1 VTVPL
6 LIALLVA
13 SPFLFVLARRPILR
27 RLAVRNAAR
36 RPREALLVVLG
47 SLLGAAIITGSAVV
61 GDTMDASIRQ
71 AARQHLGPIDELVV
85 ARNAGE
91 WRSIQARLRGL
102 PGSSVDG
109 VVPLAS
115 FDTATTAGAG
125 GALRTVPNAR
135 VVGYDFAA
143 AEAFGGG
150 GGGATGLSGP
160 TPAPGH
166 AAITTDL
173 AQALDVVP
181 GAQIDVYAYGRP
193 STFTVDRVL
202 PRLGLAGF
210 SLNGQ
215 QEARNVLVSPS
226 VFAALT
232 HDRPSG
238 AAPPSWYVAVSNR
251 GGIEGGARLS
261 TEVMQSIR
269 SATAGIDPQITDVK
283 QQFLDTADET
293 GKTFTQMFT
302 AMGSFG
308 VFAGLLLLINL
319 FVMLAAERKSELGMA
334 RAVGMRR
341 SQLVGAFAT
350 EGFIYALL
358 AALLGTAVG
367 VGLGRVLV
375 AWSQSAF
382 SSEHNRFDL
391 YFTVKPTSLAQTFVI
406 GFVVAVATIVV
417 MSVRVSRLNI
427 IRAIR
432 DIAEPPP
439 RRRGRWLYLG
449 IAGAAL
455 GALWTVSAAASKEP
469 FGLLLGPTLVF
480 IGLAPALTRIAP
492 RRTATSVLAAATV
505 AWGALVFAVFPD
517 SAEGA
522 SIMMYV
528 AQGIV
533 MTAGGVAFVTMQQ
546 DRLGAA
552 LHRFGGRVLSLRL
565 GLAYPLARRG
575 RTGLTVA
582 MYALVV
588 FILTFITSIS
598 FMIDK
603 QVSAATADVSGGAKV
618 FVRSSPANPV
628 SISAL
633 TRTPGVAAVAPL
645 SQSEASFA
653 LANSPE
659 EHFWP
664 MTAFDDSLLK
674 LGPPALE
681 DRGFYR
687 TDLDAWTS
695 VLSDPNLIIADPIFL
710 QRGGPPNFS
719 VKVGDRLTIINPLT
733 GGSHDVAVAAIATG
747 DGLIANGMLYGWRGA
762 HQLFGD
768 RLVPSRSYVALVPGT
783 NAETFAA
790 HLQSEFIT
798 NGAEG
803 FSIAALTDEA
813 FSMTHQIFQLFEGY
827 LAMGL
832 LVGIAGIAV
841 VMIRAVR
848 ERRRQIGT
856 LRALGFPAQA
866 VGRSFAIEAAY
877 VAVQGTLIGT
887 LLALLTLYTIVSRSD
902 AMGDI
907 TFAVPYVQL
916 AVLLAGT
923 VVASLVATIAPA
935 MSATR
940 IRPAVAL
947 RMTS

>member
-1 VTVPL
+1 VTAPL

-13 SPFLFVLARRPILR
+13 SPFLFILVRRPILR

-36 RPREALLVVLG
+36 RPREALLVILG

-85 ARNAGE
+85 ARDAGE
-91 WRSIQARLRGL
+91 WRAIQGRLRGL
-102 PGSSVDG
+102 TSSSVDG

-115 FDTATTAGAG
+115 FDTATTAGRG
-125 GALRTVPNAR
+125 GSLRTVPNAH

-150 GGGATGLSGP
+150 GSATGVSGP

-173 AQALDVVP
+173 ARALDVGP
-181 GAQIDVYAYGRP
+181 GGQIDVYAYGRP
-193 STFTVDRVL
+193 STFTIDRVL
-202 PRLGLAGF
+202 PRIGLAGF
-210 SLNGQ
+210 SLGGQ
-215 QEARNVLVSPS
+215 QEARNVLVSPP
-226 VFAALT
+226 VFAALA
-232 HDRPSG
+232 HGRPAR

-251 GGIEGGARLS
+251 GGVEGGARLS
-261 TEVMQSIR
+261 TKVTRSIEA
-269 SATAGIDPQITDVK
+269 ATAGIDPQITDIK

-358 AALLGTAVG
+358 ASLLGTAVG

-391 YFTVKPTSLAQTFVI
+391 YFTVKSASLAQSFVI
-406 GFVVAVATIVV
+406 GFVVAVATIVA
-417 MSVRVSRLNI
+417 MSIRVSRLNI

-439 RRRGRWLYLG
+439 QRRKRWLYLG
-449 IAGAAL
+449 IAGVAL
-455 GALWTVSAAASKEP
+455 GGLWTVSAAASKEP

-480 IGLAPALTRIAP
+480 VGLAPALTRIAP
-492 RRTATSVLAAATV
+492 RRTATSFLAAATV
-505 AWGALVFAVFPD
+505 AWGALVFALFPD

-533 MTAGGVAFVTMQQ
+533 MTAGGVAFVTLQQ
-546 DRLGAA
+546 DRLSSA
-552 LHRFGGRVLSLRL
+552 LHRFGGRVLALRL
-565 GLAYPLARRG
+565 GLAYPFARRG
-575 RTGLTVA
+575 RTGLTVS

-603 QVSAATADVSGGAKV
+603 QVTAATADVSGGAKV
-618 FVRSSPANPV
+618 FVRSSAANPV

-633 TRTPGVAAVAPL
+633 TQTPRVAGVAPL
-645 SQSEASFA
+645 SQTEASFA

-664 MTAFDDSLLK
+664 MTAFDSSLLK

-687 TDLDAWTS
+687 TDRDAWTS
-695 VLSDPNLIIADPIFL
+695 VLSDPHLIIADPLFL
-710 QRGGPPNFS
+710 QQGGPPNFS
-719 VKVGDRLTIINPLT
+719 VKVGDRMTIINPLT
-733 GGSHDVAVAAIATG
+733 GASRDVAVAAIASS
-747 DGLIANGMLYGWRGA
+747 DGLIANGMLYGWGGA
-762 HQLFGD
+762 HRLFGD
-768 RLVPSRSYVALVPGT
+768 RLVASRSYVSLVPGT
-783 NAETFAA
+783 NAEAFATR
-790 HLQSEFIT
+790 LQSEFIT
-798 NGAEG
+798 NGAEA
-803 FSIAALTDEA
+803 FSIAALVDES
-813 FSMTHQIFQLFEGY
+813 FSMTHQIFQLFQGY

-866 VGRSFAIEAAY
+866 VGRSFAIEAGY

-887 LLALLTLYTIVSRSD
+887 LLALLTLYTIVARSD
-902 AMGDI
+902 AMGDV

-935 MSATR
+935 LSATR

-947 RMTS
+947 RLTG

>member
-1 VTVPL
+1 MSAML

-13 SPFLFVLARRPILR
+13 SPFLFILARRPILR

-36 RPREALLVVLG
+36 RPREAMLVILG

-91 WRSIQARLRGL
+91 WRSLQGRLRAL
-102 PGSSVDG
+102 PTSTVDG
-109 VVPLAS
+109 VIPLAS

-125 GALRTVPNAR
+125 AALRTVPNAR
-135 VVGYDFAA
+135 IVGFDFDAA
-143 AEAFGGG
+143 RAFGGAG
-150 GGGATGLSGP
+150 SATGVAGP

-173 AQALDVVP
+173 ARALEVGP
-181 GAQIDVYAYGRP
+181 GSAIDVYAYGRP
-193 STFTVDRVL
+193 TTLTVDRVL
-202 PRLGLAGF
+202 PRVGLAGF
-210 SLNGQ
+210 SISGQ
-215 QEARNVLVSPS
+215 QEARNVLVSPT
-226 VFAALT
+226 VFAAMV
-232 HDRPSG
+232 HGRPAD

-251 GGIEGGARLS
+251 GGIESGAGLS
-261 TEVMQSIR
+261 TQVTHSIEQ
-269 SATAGIDPQITDVK
+269 ATTGIDPQVTDVK
-283 QQFLDTADET
+283 RQFLDVADET
-293 GKTFTQMFT
+293 GKSFTQMFT

-350 EGFIYALL
+350 EGFLYALL
-358 AALLGTAVG
+358 ATLLGTAVG

-391 YFTVKPTSLAQTFVI
+391 YFTVKPASLAQSFVI

-417 MSVRVSRLNI
+417 MSIRVSRLNI

-439 RRRGRWLYLG
+439 RRRKRWLYVG
-449 IAGAAL
+449 FAGVAL
-455 GALWTVSAAASKEP
+455 GTLWTVSAMASKEP

-480 IGLAPALTRIAP
+480 IGLAPFLTRIAP
-492 RRTATSVLAAATV
+492 ARTAASFLAAATV
-505 AWGALVFAVFPD
+505 IWGALVFALFPD

-533 MTAGGVAFVTMQQ
+533 MTAGGVAFATLQL
-546 DRLGAA
+546 DHLSSA
-552 LHRFGGRVLSLRL
+552 LHRFGSRLLALRL

-575 RTGLTVA
+575 RTGLTVS

-598 FMIDK
+598 FMIDNE
-603 QVSAATADVSGGAKV
+603 VSTAAADVSGGAKV
-618 FVRSSPANPV
+618 FVRSSTANPV
-628 SISAL
+628 SIAAL
-633 TRTPGVAAVAPL
+633 TRTPGVSMAAPL
-645 SQSEASFA
+645 SQVEASFA

-664 MTAFDDSLLK
+664 MSAYDGSLLQ
-674 LGPPALE
+674 LGPPKLE

-695 VLSDPNLIIADPIFL
+695 VLSDPNLIIADPMFL
-710 QRGGPPNFS
+710 QQGGPPNFS
-719 VKVGDRLTIINPLT
+719 VKVGDRMTIINPLT
-733 GGSHDVAVAAIATG
+733 GASRDVAVAAIATS
-747 DGLIANGMLYGWRGA
+747 DGLIANGMLYGWGGA
-762 HQLFGD
+762 HRLFGD
-768 RLVPSRSYVALVPGT
+768 RLVPSRSYVSLVPGT

-790 HLQSEFIT
+790 NLQSDFIT
-798 NGAEG
+798 NGTEA

-813 FSMTHQIFQLFEGY
+813 FAMTHQIFQLFQGY

-856 LRALGFPAQA
+856 LRALGFPAQS

-877 VAVQGTLIGT
+877 VALQGTLIGV
-887 LLALLTLYTIVSRSD
+887 LLALLTLYTIVARSD
-902 AMGDI
+902 AMGDV
-907 TFAVPYVQL
+907 TFAVPYWQL
-916 AVLLAGT
+916 TVLLGGT
-923 VVASLVATIAPA
+923 VLASLIATIAPA
-935 MSATR
+935 LSATR
-940 IRPAVAL
+940 IKPAVAL

>member
-1 VTVPL
+1 VSAPL
-6 LIALLVA
+6 VIALVVA
-13 SPFLFVLARRPILR
+13 SPFLFILARRPILR
-27 RLAVRNAAR
+27 RLAVRNAVR
-36 RPREALLVVLG
+36 RPREALLVILG

-85 ARNAGE
+85 ARNADE
-91 WRSIQARLRGL
+91 WHSIQGRLRVL
-102 PGSSVDG
+102 PRSSVDG
-109 VVPLAS
+109 VLSLAA
-115 FDTATTAGAG
+115 FDTATTAGVG
-125 GALRTVPNAR
+125 GALRTVPNAH
-135 VVGYDFAA
+135 VVGFDFDAA
-143 AEAFGGG
+143 RAFGGTAA
-150 GGGATGLSGP
+150 ATGVSGP

-166 AAITTDL
+166 AAITSDL
-173 AQALDVVP
+173 ARALDVGA

-193 STFTVDRVL
+193 QTLTVDRVL

-210 SLNGQ
+210 SLTGQ
-215 QEARNVLVSPS
+215 QEARNVLVSPT
-226 VFAALT
+226 VFAAMVRG
-232 HDRPSG
+232 RPADS
-238 AAPPSWYVAVSNR
+238 APPSWYVAVSNR
-251 GGIEGGARLS
+251 GGVEGGARLS
-261 TEVMQSIR
+261 KVVTESIGY
-269 SATAGIDPQITDVK
+269 ATAGIGPQINDVK

-358 AALLGTAVG
+358 ATLLGTAVG

-391 YFTVKPTSLAQTFVI
+391 YFTVKSGSLVQSFAI
-406 GFVVAVATIVV
+406 GFVVALVTIVA
-417 MSVRVSRLNI
+417 MSIRVSRLNI

-439 RRRGRWLYLG
+439 RRSKRWLYVG
-449 IAGAAL
+449 AAAAAL
-455 GALWTVSAAASKEP
+455 GGLWTVSAAASKEP
-469 FGLLLGPTLVF
+469 FGLLLGPTVMF
-480 IGLAPALTRIAP
+480 VGLAPALTRVAP
-492 RRTATSVLAAATV
+492 AKTAASALAAATV
-505 AWGALVFAVFPD
+505 IWGALVFALFPD

-528 AQGIV
+528 AQGVV
-533 MTAGGVAFVTMQQ
+533 MTAGGVAFATLQL
-546 DRLGAA
+546 DRLSSAQ
-552 LHRFGGRVLSLRL
+552 HRLGGRALALRL

-598 FMIDK
+598 FMIDQ
-603 QVSAATADVSGGAKV
+603 QVSTATANASGGAKV
-618 FVRSSPANPV
+618 FVRSSTANPV

-633 TRTPGVAAVAPL
+633 TRTPGVAMVAPL
-645 SQSEASFA
+645 EQAQASFA
-653 LANSPE
+653 LANSPD

-664 MTAFDDSLLK
+664 MTAFDDSLITM
-674 LGPPALE
+674 GPPKLD
-681 DRGFYR
+681 DRGSYK
-687 TDLDAWTS
+687 TDLEAWSS
-695 VLSDPNLIIADPIFL
+695 VLSDPNLIIADPAFL
-710 QRGGPPNFS
+710 QKGGPPNFS
-719 VKVGDRLTIINPLT
+719 VKVGDRLTLINPLT
-733 GGSHDVAVAAIATG
+733 GGTHQVRVAAITTG

-762 HQLFGD
+762 HRLFGD
-768 RLVPSRSYVALVPGT
+768 RLVPSRSYVSLVPGT
-783 NAETFAA
+783 NAETFASR
-790 HLQSEFIT
+790 LQSQFIT
-798 NGAEG
+798 NGTEA
-803 FSIAALTDEA
+803 FSIATLMDEA
-813 FSMTHQIFQLFEGY
+813 FSMTHQIFQLFQGY

-856 LRALGFPAQA
+856 LRALGFPAQS
-866 VGRSFAIEAAY
+866 VGRSFAIEAGY
-877 VAVQGTLIGT
+877 VALQGTLIGT
-887 LLALLTLYTIVSRSD
+887 LLALLTLYTIIARSD
-902 AMGDI
+902 AMGDV
-907 TFAVPYVQL
+907 TFAVPYLQL
-916 AVLLAGT
+916 VVLLAGT

-935 MSATR
+935 LSATR

-947 RMTS
+947 RMVS

>member
-1 VTVPL
+1 
-6 LIALLVA
+6 
-13 SPFLFVLARRPILR
+13 
-27 RLAVRNAAR
+27 
-36 RPREALLVVLG
+36 
-47 SLLGAAIITGSAVV
+47 
-61 GDTMDASIRQ
+61 
-71 AARQHLGPIDELVV
+71 
-85 ARNAGE
+85 
-91 WRSIQARLRGL
+91 
-102 PGSSVDG
+102 
-109 VVPLAS
+109 
-115 FDTATTAGAG
+115 
-125 GALRTVPNAR
+125 
-135 VVGYDFAA
+135 
-143 AEAFGGG
+143 
-150 GGGATGLSGP
+150 
-160 TPAPGH
+160 
-166 AAITTDL
+166 
-173 AQALDVVP
+173 
-181 GAQIDVYAYGRP
+181 
-193 STFTVDRVL
+193 
-202 PRLGLAGF
+202 
-210 SLNGQ
+210 
-215 QEARNVLVSPS
+215 VLVSPS
-226 VFAALT
+226 VFAALA
-232 HDRPSG
+232 HGRPAG
-238 AAPPSWYVAVSNR
+238 AAPSSWYVAVSNR
-251 GGIEGGARLS
+251 GGVESGARLS
-261 TEVMQSIR
+261 TEVTQSIE

-283 QQFLDTADET
+283 RQFLDTADET

-358 AALLGTAVG
+358 ASLLGTAVG

-391 YFTVKPTSLAQTFVI
+391 YFTVKSASLAQSFVI

-417 MSVRVSRLNI
+417 MSIRVSRLNI

-439 RRRGRWLYLG
+439 RRRKRWLYLG
-449 IAGAAL
+449 LACTAL
-455 GALWTVSAAASKEP
+455 GGLWTVSAAASKEP

-492 RRTATSVLAAATV
+492 RRTAASVLAAATV
-505 AWGALVFAVFPD
+505 AWGALVFALFPD

-533 MTAGGVAFVTMQQ
+533 MTAGGVAFVTLQQ
-546 DRLGAA
+546 DRLSSA
-552 LHRFGGRVLSLRL
+552 LHRFGGRVLALRL
-565 GLAYPLARRG
+565 GLAYPFARRG
-575 RTGLTVA
+575 RTGLTVS

-603 QVSAATADVSGGAKV
+603 QVTTAAADVSGGAKV
-618 FVRSSPANPV
+618 FVRSSAANPV

-633 TRTPGVAAVAPL
+633 TQTPQVAAVAPL

-664 MTAFDDSLLK
+664 MTAFDSSLLQ

-687 TDLDAWTS
+687 TDRDAWTS
-695 VLSDPNLIIADPIFL
+695 VLSDPHLIIADPLFL
-710 QRGGPPNFS
+710 QQGGPPNFS
-719 VKVGDRLTIINPLT
+719 VKVGDRMTIINPLT
-733 GGSHDVAVAAIATG
+733 GASEDVAVAAIASG
-747 DGLIANGMLYGWRGA
+747 DGLIANGMLYGWGGA
-762 HQLFGD
+762 HRLFGD
-768 RLVPSRSYVALVPGT
+768 RLVASRSYVSLVPGA
-783 NAETFAA
+783 NAEAFAA

-798 NGAEG
+798 NGAEA
-803 FSIAALTDEA
+803 FSIAALVDES
-813 FSMTHQIFQLFEGY
+813 FSMTHQIFQLFQGY

-866 VGRSFAIEAAY
+866 VGRSFAIEAGY
-877 VAVQGTLIGT
+877 VALQGTLIGT
-887 LLALLTLYTIVSRSD
+887 LLALLTLYTIVARSD
-902 AMGDI
+902 AMGDV

-940 IRPAVAL
+940 IKPAVAL
-947 RMTS
+947 RMTG